1 MTPNGTVQRMTR
13 EQLAVAIEA
22 LLHAAD
28 ALGLADVAIKLNEA
42 LVVLGRAGVASPS
55 SPDLVL
61 GNDTPP
67 TWH

>member
-1 MTPNGTVQRMTR
+1 MTPNGTGLRMTR
-13 EQLAVAIEA
+13 EALAAAIEA

-28 ALGLADVAIKLNEA
+28 GLGLADAGIKLNEA

-55 SPDLVL
+55 SPNPVS
-61 GNDTPP
+61 GNDPPP